1 MSIVITNEFKTAA
14 SVCQPSTP
22 EALSLNI
29 QASFLSCLDMFSATL
44 FHIARN
50 LMLFDKSPI
59 DLDKPVLAQA
69 TGMPAAALSENTA
82 TIALVLVAVGIL
94 GWGFYRARPFGKLGI
109 LAWLQSVVLMVP
121 WLLFFSLFAAGIY
134 LNLVAVLLLLLVSTG
149 LYIYLGRQLRS
160 TAMDAARIQ
169 KANPESRKSPSDG
182 TSAPDSQPAP
192 RAEPINRLTSPV
204 SNNQLEIIPVPPE
217 DLKAIQGIFGIDTF
231 FATETIPYQDG
242 VILKGNLRGDPE
254 QVHLRL
260 SASLQA
266 RVGDRYRLFLVENQE
281 DKPVVIVLPS
291 TNDPQPT
298 TLSQK
303 ILSAVLLLA
312 TIATSLETGGLLLG
326 FDFFSSPARYLEV
339 LPMAAGIWAVLG
351 SREIARRVM
360 ASKYK
365 IPLSWPFFIP
375 TWQIGSFGAIDRFE
389 SLLPNRTVLF
399 DITIAG
405 PAAGLI
411 VALSM
416 LVTGLLLSH
425 PGSLFQIPAEFF
437 KASVLV
443 GTLAKVILG
452 SALQQP
458 LVEVHPLVVI
468 GWLGLVITAINL
480 MPAGQLDGGRIVQAI
495 YGRKIASRA
504 TLATFVV
511 LAIASL
517 VNPLALYWAIVI
529 LILQRNLERPTLNEL
544 TEPDDARAALGLL
557 ALFLMIAVL
566 LPLTPALAGR
576 LGIGN

>member
-1 MSIVITNEFKTAA
+1 
-14 SVCQPSTP
+14 
-22 EALSLNI
+22 
-29 QASFLSCLDMFSATL
+29 MFAATL
-44 FHIARN
+44 FHIPIN
-50 LMLFDKSPI
+50 LMLLFDRTAI
-59 DLDKPVLAQA
+59 DLQQPVLAQE
-69 TGMPAAALSENTA
+69 TGMPTTIASENTA
-82 TIALVLVAVGIL
+82 TIALVLVALGIL
-94 GWGFYRARPFGKLGI
+94 GWGFYRAKPFGKLGI
-109 LAWLQSVVLMVP
+109 LAWLQSVVLMSP
-121 WLLFFSLFAAGIY
+121 WLLFFGLFAAGIY
-134 LNLVAVLLLLLVSTG
+134 LNLVAVLLMLLVSTG
-149 LYIYLGRQLRS
+149 LYIYLGKQLRS
-160 TAMDAARIQ
+160 AAGDAVLRSRVDSAEAKSRSDRSST
-169 KANPESRKSPSDG
+169 PESPSPPIQEQIKIITP
-182 TSAPDSQPAP
+182 TSA
-192 RAEPINRLTSPV
+192 T
-204 SNNQLEIIPVPPE
+204 NQLEIIPVPVE

-254 QVHLRL
+254 QVHSRL

-266 RVGDRYRLFLVENQE
+266 KLGDRYRLFLVENQD
-281 DKPVVIVLPS
+281 DKPVVIILPS

-298 TLSQK
+298 TISQK
-303 ILSAVLLLA
+303 ILAAVLLLA
-312 TIATSLETGGLLLG
+312 TIATSLETSGLLLG
-326 FDFFSSPARYLEV
+326 FDFFTSPARYLEV
-339 LPMAAGIWAVLG
+339 LPMATGILAVLG
-351 SREIARRVM
+351 CREIARR
-360 ASKYK
+360 AIAHRYN

-389 SLLPNRTVLF
+389 SLLPNRKVLF
-399 DITIAG
+399 DIAFAG
-405 PAAGLI
+405 PAAGGV
-411 VALSM
+411 VALGM

-425 PGSLFQIPAEFF
+425 QGSLFQIPAEFF
-437 KASVLV
+437 KGSVLV
-443 GTLAKVILG
+443 GTLAKVVLG
-452 SALQQP
+452 SALQQQ
-458 LVEVHPLVVI
+458 LVDVHPLTVI

-557 ALFLMIAVL
+557 VLFLMIATL